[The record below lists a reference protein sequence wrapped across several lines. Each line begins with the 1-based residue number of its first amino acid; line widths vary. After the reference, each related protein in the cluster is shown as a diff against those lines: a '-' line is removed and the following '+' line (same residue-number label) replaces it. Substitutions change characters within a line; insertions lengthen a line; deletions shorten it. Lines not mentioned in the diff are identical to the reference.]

1 MTQVHRFDAV
11 VVGAGGAGLWAALE
25 LVRNKANVAVL
36 TKLYPTRSHTGTAQG
51 GIGAAL
57 GNLEEDHWE
66 WHMFDTV
73 KGGDYIVDQDAAEIL
88 AREAIET
95 VYELEHMGLPFN
107 RTPEGKID
115 QRRFGGHTHHEGKGP
130 VQRACFAADRTGH
143 MILQTLYQQCIKHE
157 THFFNEFQVVDL
169 ILENDVCSGVV
180 AIEILTGEIHIFQSK
195 ATIIAA
201 GGFGKIFKVTSN
213 AHSLTGDPVAM
224 LYRHGYPLE
233 DMEFFQF
240 HPTGIYK
247 MGILMSEAARGEGGV
262 LINDKGERFMERY
275 APTMLDLAPR
285 DMISR
290 FMQMEINEG
299 RGIGGKDFLYLDL
312 RPESINKYKSAP
324 GGRAVTEKELRDKL
338 PDIIEMM
345 ELYLAVDPMKEL
357 VPTQPTA
364 HYAMGGIPTDI
375 NGRVIID
382 EKNTVLRGLYAAGE
396 CACVSVH
403 GANRLGTNSLVD
415 ILVYGRRS
423 GRAAVEDVKKFDMPA
438 LPAEPDASARAQIEG
453 LMSSTG
459 TESAGK
465 IRSEMQEIMTAQCG
479 VFRTN
484 AGLENVKKAIAQ
496 LQARYEKIALADHSK
511 KFNTDLLEALELGYL
526 LDLAEAT
533 AYSAAQ
539 RTESRGAH
547 AREDFP
553 NRDDKNWLKH
563 TLVSNKQ
570 GKIQFSFKPVT
581 ITRYQPK
588 ERKY

>member
-11 VVGAGGAGLWAALE
+11 IVGAGGAGLWAALE
-25 LVRNKANVAVL
+25 LARGKANIAVI

-57 GNLEEDHWE
+57 GNLEEDNWE

-73 KGGDYIVDQDAAEIL
+73 KGGDYLSDQDASEIL

-115 QRRFGGHTHHEGKGP
+115 QRRFGGHTHHFGQGP
-130 VQRACFAADRTGH
+130 VRRSCFAADRTGH

-157 THFFNEFQVVDL
+157 TRFFDEFQVVDL
-169 ILENDVCSGVV
+169 IIENGVCSGVV
-180 AIEILTGEIHIFQSK
+180 ALEILTGELHIFHAK
-195 ATIIAA
+195 AVIVAA
-201 GGFGKIFKVTSN
+201 GGFGKIFKITSN

-262 LINDKGERFMERY
+262 LVNDTGERFMARY
-275 APTMLDLAPR
+275 APTMMDLAPR

-290 FMQMEINEG
+290 NMQQEINEG
-299 RGIGGKDFLYLDL
+299 RGIKGSDYLYLDI

-324 GGRAVTEKELRDKL
+324 SGKQVTEKELRDKL

-345 ELYLAVDPMKEL
+345 ELYLGVDPMKEL

-364 HYAMGGIPTDI
+364 HYAMGGMPTDVD
-375 NGRVIID
+375 GRVIVD
-382 EKNTVLRGLYAAGE
+382 EKNTVLPGLYAAGE

-415 ILVYGRRS
+415 ILVFGRRS
-423 GRAAVEDVKKFDMPA
+423 GRAAADYVHHTDFPA
-438 LPAEPDASARAQIEG
+438 LPPDADADVRVEVDHLFNNAG
-453 LMSSTG
+453 K
-459 TESAGK
+459 ESASE
-465 IRSEMQEIMTAQCG
+465 IRLKMQDVMTAKCG
-479 VFRTN
+479 VFRTGK
-484 AGLENVKKAIAQ
+484 GLEEVKQTLAELKTCYRNIAIQ
-496 LQARYEKIALADHSK
+496 DHTK
-511 KFNTDLLEALELGYL
+511 KFNTELLEALELGYM
-526 LDLAEAT
+526 LDLAEVT
-533 AYSAAQ
+533 AYSAAA
-539 RTESRGAH
+539 RAESRGAH
-547 AREDFP
+547 AREDYP
-553 NRDDKNWLKH
+553 KRDDVNWLKH
-563 TLVSNKQ
+563 TLAYKRD
-570 GKIQFSFKPVT
+570 GKIEMKYKPVVV
-581 ITRYQPK
+581 TRFEPK

>member
-1 MTQVHRFDAV
+1 MTQYHKFDAV

-73 KGGDYIVDQDAAEIL
+73 KGGDYLTDQDAAEIL

-169 ILENDVCSGVV
+169 IIENDVCSGVV
-180 AIEILTGEIHIFQSK
+180 AIEILTGELHVFQSK

-290 FMQMEINEG
+290 FMQIEINEG

-324 GGRAVTEKELRDKL
+324 GGKTVTEKELRDKL

-375 NGRVIID
+375 NGRVILD

-423 GRAAVEDVKKFDMPA
+423 GRAAVEDVKKFDWTP
-438 LPAEPDASARAQIEG
+438 LPENADAGARAEIDR
-453 LMSSTG
+453 LMNSTG
-459 TESAGK
+459 KESAGK
-465 IRSEMQEIMTAQCG
+465 IRSEMQELMTAQCG

-484 AGLENVKKAIAQ
+484 AGLENVKKTIAD
-496 LQARYEKIALADHSK
+496 LKARYQKVALADHTK
-511 KFNTDLLEALELGYL
+511 KFNTDLLETLELGYL

-533 AYSAAQ
+533 AHSAAQ

-563 TLVSNKQ
+563 TFISNKN
-570 GKIQFSFKPVT
+570 GKIDFKFKPVT

>member
-1 MTQVHRFDAV
+1 MTQYHKFDAV

-73 KGGDYIVDQDAAEIL
+73 KGGDYLTDQDAAEIL
-88 AREAIET
+88 AREAVET

-130 VQRACFAADRTGH
+130 VRRACFAADRTGH

-169 ILENDVCSGVV
+169 IIENDICSGVV
-180 AIEILTGEIHIFQSK
+180 AIEILTGELHVFQSK

-201 GGFGKIFKVTSN
+201 GGFGRIFKVTSN
-213 AHSLTGDPVAM
+213 AHALTGDPVAM

-262 LINDKGERFMERY
+262 LVNDKGERFMERY

-290 FMQMEINEG
+290 FMQIEINEG

-324 GGRAVTEKELRDKL
+324 GGNTVTEKELRDKL

-375 NGRVIID
+375 NGRVILD

-415 ILVYGRRS
+415 ILVFGRRS
-423 GRAAVEDVKKFDMPA
+423 GRAAVEDLKKFDLAP
-438 LPAEPDASARAQIEG
+438 LPKNPEANIRAEIDR
-453 LMSSTG
+453 LMNSKG
-459 TESAGK
+459 KESAGK
-465 IRSEMQEIMTAQCG
+465 IRSEMQELMTAQCG

-484 AGLENVKKAIAQ
+484 AGLENVKQAISD
-496 LQARYEKIALADHSK
+496 LKVRYQNVALADHTQ
-511 KFNTDLLEALELGYL
+511 KFNTDLLEAMELGYL

-533 AYSAAQ
+533 AHSAAL

-563 TLVSNKQ
+563 TFVSNKN
-570 GKIQFSFKPVT
+570 GKFEYSFKPVT